1 MRHALKTK
9 SSASRVPMVAPA
21 GVATVSNGWAHGA
34 AAGLIVL
41 AVLLAYANTF
51 SAPLVLDDY
60 YSITDNPTIR
70 QLWPPGPAFSPPVK
84 SGTGGRPLANFT
96 FAVSY
101 ALSGNQA
108 WGHHA
113 VSVGVHALAALA
125 LFGVVRRT
133 LRLPGWRERYARH
146 ALGLAT
152 ATAVLWA
159 VHPLQT
165 QVVTYVSQ
173 RTESLMALCYLLT
186 LYCFIRG
193 TETRPRLWHGL
204 AIVACLFGMA
214 CKEVMVTAPLMV
226 LLYDR
231 VFVAGSWRAAWGQRW
246 RLYLGLAGT
255 WLLLG
260 WLMIGVKERDV
271 GFGLGASVFDYAL
284 TACKALVL
292 YGRLGVWPQP
302 LIFDRGP
309 VLVKSLAEAWPWILG
324 VGLLLGAAAVAWR
337 RKTALGFVAAWF
349 FIVLAPTTSV
359 VPVVQQ
365 PIAENRPHLALA
377 ALIVLVVFGL
387 YSRIGAWALAVSG
400 ALATV
405 AAVATLN
412 RNRDYASEVGL
423 WRDTVAKAPGN
434 VRAQHNLGAA
444 LQKSGQA
451 GEAIAAFEAS
461 LALDPAYFYA
471 HVSLGNALCEQGR
484 DAAAIVHFQEAL
496 RLEPRLPKAYVNL
509 GIALFRTGKTAEAIT
524 QFERGV
530 AMDPGSADAH
540 YNLGTALTLSGRA
553 VEAVPHFRT
562 AVAIDP
568 RQMKAWNS
576 LGLAL
581 QQLGQTEDAMREL
594 ERALRVDP
602 NNADAHLNLGTALG
616 NAGRLTEAIGHW
628 ETALRLNP
636 QSTLAR
642 EALAQAK
649 LLQRERARQP

>member
-1 MRHALKTK
+1 MSCAVKTK
-9 SSASRVPMVAPA
+9 PSASRVSTVAPA
-21 GVATVSNGWAHGA
+21 GISKPA
-34 AAGLIVL
+34 AATRVAAAAVIVL

-60 YSITDNPTIR
+60 YSITENPTIR
-70 QLWPPGPAFSPPVK
+70 QLWPPGLAFSPPVK

-101 ALSGNQA
+101 ALSGDRP

-113 VSVGVHALAALA
+113 VSVGVHALTALV

-133 LRLPGWRERYARH
+133 LLLPGLRERYAAH
-146 ALGLAT
+146 ALGLA
-152 ATAVLWA
+152 AAIAVLWA

-173 RTESLMALCYLLT
+173 RTESLMALCYLST

-204 AIVACLFGMA
+204 AIVACLLGMA

-231 VFVAGSWRAAWGQRW
+231 VFVAGSWKAACRQRW
-246 RLYLGLAGT
+246 RFYLGLAGT

-260 WLMIGVKERDV
+260 GLMIGVKERDV
-271 GFGLGASVFDYAL
+271 GFGLGVSMFDYAL
-284 TACKALVL
+284 TACKAVVL
-292 YGRLGVWPQP
+292 YVRLGLWPQP

-324 VGLLLGAAAVAWR
+324 VGVLLAAAVVAWR
-337 RKTALGFVAAWF
+337 RRVAWGFLAVWF
-349 FIVLAPTTSV
+349 FIVLAPTTSF

-377 ALIVLVVFGL
+377 ALVTLVVLGL
-387 YSRIGAWALAVSG
+387 YSRVGAWMFVACG
-400 ALATV
+400 GLATV
-405 AAVATLN
+405 ATVATLN

-423 WRDTVAKAPGN
+423 WRDTVAKAPTN

-451 GEAIAAFEAS
+451 GEAITAYEAS
-461 LALDPAYFYA
+461 LALDPSYFYA
-471 HVSLGNALCEQGR
+471 HVSLGNLFCEQGR
-484 DAAAIVHFQEAL
+484 DPAAISHFQEAL
-496 RLEPRLPKAYVNL
+496 RLEPRLPKACVNL
-509 GIALFRTGKTAEAIT
+509 GIALFRTGRTAEAIT
-524 QFERGV
+524 QLERGV
-530 AMDPGSADAH
+530 VLDPGSADAH

-562 AVAIDP
+562 AVALDP
-568 RQMKAWNS
+568 RQLKAWNS

-581 QQLGQTEDAMREL
+581 QQLGQTEEAVREL

-602 NNADAHLNLGTALG
+602 NNIDVHLNLGSALG
-616 NAGRLTEAIGHW
+616 NAGRLTEAMGHW

-642 EALAQAK
+642 DALAQAK
-649 LLQRERARQP
+649 QLQRERARQP

>member
-1 MRHALKTK
+1 MKLAVKAK
-9 SSASRVPMVAPA
+9 PSAPRISPVAP
-21 GVATVSNGWAHGA
+21 GGIPETPRWAHRA
-34 AAGLIVL
+34 AATLIVL

-60 YSITDNPTIR
+60 YSITENPTIR
-70 QLWPPGPAFSPPVK
+70 QLWPPGPAFSPPAK

-101 ALSGNQA
+101 ALSGNQP

-133 LRLPGWRERYARH
+133 LLRPALRERFAKH
-146 ALGLAT
+146 SLGLA
-152 ATAVLWA
+152 ATIAVIWA

-173 RTESLMALCYLLT
+173 RTESLMALFYLST

-193 TETRPRLWHGL
+193 TETRPRMWHGL
-204 AIVACLFGMA
+204 AIVTCLLGMA

-231 VFVAGSWRAAWGQRW
+231 VFVAGSWSAACRQRW

-271 GFGLGASVFDYAL
+271 GFGLGASAFDYAL
-284 TACKALVL
+284 TACKAVVL
-292 YGRLGVWPQP
+292 YVRLGFWPQP

-309 VLVKSLAEAWPWILG
+309 VLVKSVAEAWPWILG
-324 VGLLLGAAAVAWR
+324 VVVLLAAAIAAWR
-337 RKTALGFVAAWF
+337 RKAALGFLAAWF
-349 FIVLAPTTSV
+349 FIALAPTTSV

-377 ALIVLVVFGL
+377 ALVAWVVVGL
-387 YSRIGAWALAVSG
+387 YSRFGAWMLAVCG
-400 ALATV
+400 GLATV

-423 WRDTVAKAPGN
+423 WRDTVDKAPGN

-444 LQKSGQA
+444 LQKSGLA

-461 LALDPAYFYA
+461 LALDPTYFYA

-484 DAAAIVHFQEAL
+484 DPEAIAHFQAAL
-496 RLEPRLPKAYVNL
+496 RLEPRLPKACVNL

-530 AMDPGSADAH
+530 AMDPGSPDAR
-540 YNLGTALTLSGRA
+540 YNLGTALSLSGRMA
-553 VEAVPHFRT
+553 EAVPHFRS
-562 AVAIDP
+562 AVALDP

-581 QQLGQTEDAMREL
+581 QQLGQIEDAMRQFEQ
-594 ERALRVDP
+594 ALRVDP

-616 NAGRLTEAIGHW
+616 NGGRLAEAIGHW

-642 EALAQAK
+642 DALAQAK
-649 LLQRERARQP
+649 QLQRERTRQP